1 VSDPRFDLKVP
12 NALPQL
18 VVDRHLCSP
27 SHRRSVEYA
36 GLNHVM
42 VGNANVEV
50 EEARSAG
57 QPKLGTWES
66 KAMGSRDEGVEVFTT
81 FARAG
86 LPRPAVHF
94 STGVHNRADMI
105 E

>member
-1 VSDPRFDLKVP
+1 MSYPRFDLKVP

-50 EEARSAG
+50 KEARLTG
-57 QPKLGTWES
+57 QSYLLKTTRVFKKGSPVRHLGE
-66 KAMGSRDEGVEVFTT
+66 
-81 FARAG
+81 
-86 LPRPAVHF
+86 
-94 STGVHNRADMI
+94 
-105 E
+105 

>member
-1 VSDPRFDLKVP
+1 
-12 NALPQL
+12 
-18 VVDRHLCSP
+18 
-27 SHRRSVEYA
+27 
-36 GLNHVM
+36 M

-57 QPKLGTWES
+57 QPKLGTWER

-81 FARAG
+81 FAWAG
-86 LPRPAVHF
+86 LSRPAVHF
-94 STGVHNRADMI
+94 TTGVHNPADMI